1 MMKEKKHLILLLF
14 FFPLA
19 IFAAKIDKNAGKAM
33 LTVTSYDQNGKI
45 IRSGCGFYISPDGYA
60 LSTYDIFKN
69 AHRAEVTDSKGKK
82 AEVSRI
88 CGANS
93 LYNIVKFRTA
103 SSGVEA
109 LPLASEKMSKNDAA
123 TLLSNNIKALPV
135 ITTVVTDISDID
147 SMNYY
152 TLQEKVDNKYS
163 GCPVLNSHGEVSA
176 ILQTNQNV
184 KNANSYALDIAFEKL
199 LHTNGMS
206 AAEIALN
213 SIFIPKELPADEP
226 QARTFIFFL
235 TQNSKDTL
243 SYLTA
248 MEDYIR
254 TYPEQSFG
262 YTQRATYYAS
272 LGKYADADN
281 DLRQGLASAADK
293 DNLHYEA
300 SKLIYRL
307 NMLKSYRQYQDW
319 DLNKAKSEADEAY
332 NFNPQPVFTLQ
343 KADCQFALKQYAEAF
358 ESYHEVNK
366 TSIASPQT
374 YGAAAISA
382 ELAKMDSAVVLAML
396 DSAVNF
402 YGTPH
407 PKSVTMYL
415 IQRATRLD
423 KYGRYKEA
431 ARDYQEVEDLSGT
444 RNLND
449 NFFYLKSLCDTRA
462 RLYQRALTDIEKA
475 LSLKPDD
482 YLYLVEKALAQWRM
496 GNYDEAVYA
505 GEKALKINPRGADA
519 YKAIG
524 LALGE
529 QRKTAEAI
537 RNLTKAK
544 ELGDPQAEALIQ
556 SIKSK

>member
-1 MMKEKKHLILLLF
+1 MKERKYLILLLLF
-14 FFPLA
+14 MPLA
-19 IFAAKIDKNAGKAM
+19 MLATKIDKNTSKAM
-33 LTVTSYDQNGKI
+33 LTVTSYDKNGKI

-82 AEVSRI
+82 AKVIRI

-93 LYNIVKFRTA
+93 LYNIVRFRTE
-103 SSGVEA
+103 STDVST
-109 LPLASEKMSKNDAA
+109 LTLANDKMTKNDAA
-123 TLLSNNIKALPV
+123 TLISNNIKILPAV
-135 ITTVVTDISDID
+135 TTVVTDISDID
-147 SMNYY
+147 SMKYY
-152 TLQEKVDNKYS
+152 TLQKKVDNKYS
-163 GCPVLNSHGEVSA
+163 GCPVLNSRGEVAA

-184 KNANSYALDIAFEKL
+184 KNTNSYALDIAFEKL
-199 LHTNGMS
+199 LRTNGMS

-243 SYLTA
+243 TYLTA
-248 MEDYIR
+248 MEDYINA
-254 TYPEQSFG
+254 YPEQSFG

-272 LGKYADADN
+272 LGKYAEADN
-281 DLRQGLASAADK
+281 DLKQGLTNATDK

-307 NMLKSYRQYQDW
+307 NMIKGYQQYQDW
-319 DLNKAKSEADEAY
+319 DLNKAKAEAEEAY
-332 NFNPQPVFTLQ
+332 NFNQQPVFTLQ

-358 ESYHEVNK
+358 ESYQEVN
-366 TSIASPQT
+366 TSSISSPQT
-374 YGAAAISA
+374 FGAAAISA
-382 ELAKMDSAVVLAML
+382 EMAKMDSSIVLAML

-415 IQRATRLD
+415 IQRATHLD

-431 ARDYQEVEDLSGT
+431 AKDYQEVEDLSGT
-444 RNLND
+444 KNLND

-462 RLYQRALTDIEKA
+462 RLYMRALTDIEKA
-475 LSLKPDD
+475 LSMKPDD

-505 GEKALKINPRGADA
+505 GQKALKINPNGADA

-529 QRKTAEAI
+529 QKKTAEAI
-537 RNLTKAK
+537 KHLTKAK

-556 SIKSK
+556 SLKDK